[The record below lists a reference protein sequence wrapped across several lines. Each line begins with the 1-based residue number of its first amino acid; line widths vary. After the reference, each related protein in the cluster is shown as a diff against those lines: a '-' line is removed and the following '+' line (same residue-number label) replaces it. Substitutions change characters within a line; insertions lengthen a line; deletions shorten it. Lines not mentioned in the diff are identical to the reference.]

1 MSNLQLG
8 FKGDVLVPVD
18 SHFPVEKFKAITDGY
33 DADDKRAVADARA
46 KLATAFKA
54 KAKSVNEK
62 YIVPP
67 KTTDFAIVY
76 APTESLYKEL
86 TEYQDP
92 STKELLTQELMKKHK
107 VVICGP
113 NTLSAYLQSLHMGFQ
128 SLKVQK
134 GATEIYNHLKTI
146 SSRFGKH
153 FENIISLRKKLEE
166 AMSVVDKF
174 GTDARSI
181 TRTLERANLK
191 TEIQNLKDTLNNTIN
206 TSLGSMSTSFNNLST
221 GVTKD
226 MTEALTKVDEKVG
239 NFNQQVQLL
248 NQSQEGIT
256 KILAGVKKYGTL
268 AEFSLDALIKDLL
281 PASQFMTNVKM
292 KEDTSENVEFAI
304 RLQGDVL
311 VPVDSHFPVE
321 KFKAI
326 TDGYDADDKRA
337 VADARAKLATAFKA
351 KAKSVNEKY
360 IVPPKTTDFAIVYA
374 PTESLYKE
382 LTEYQDPS
390 TKELL
395 TQELMK
401 KHKVVICGP
410 NTLSAYLQSLHMGFQ
425 SLKVQKG
432 ATEIYNHLKTISSRF
447 GKHFENIISLRKKL
461 EEAMSVVDKF
471 GTDARSITRTLE
483 SIKDPEQLEKAVQ
496 TENVEKFVDHSKQAK
511 N

>member
-1 MSNLQLG
+1 MG
-8 FKGDVLVPVD
+8 
-18 SHFPVEKFKAITDGY
+18 IMDG
-33 DADDKRAVADARA
+33 
-46 KLATAFKA
+46 
-54 KAKSVNEK
+54 
-62 YIVPP
+62 I
-67 KTTDFAIVY
+67 
-76 APTESLYKEL
+76 
-86 TEYQDP
+86 
-92 STKELLTQELMKKHK
+92 LLTLIALLL
-107 VVICGP
+107 VA
-113 NTLSAYLQSLHMGFQ
+113 TLGILYLN
-128 SLKVQK
+128 LKSK
-134 GATEIYNHLKTI
+134 PKDENKENEEI
-146 SSRFGKH
+146 
-153 FENIISLRKKLEE
+153 
-166 AMSVVDKF
+166 
-174 GTDARSI
+174 
-181 TRTLERANLK
+181 ANLNV
-191 TEIQNLKDTLNNTIN
+191 EIVKLKDSLNTTIN
-206 TSLGSMSTSFNNLST
+206 TSLSSMSTSFNSLST

-226 MTEALTKVDEKVG
+226 MTAALTKVDEKVG
-239 NFNQQVQLL
+239 NFNQQVELL
-248 NQSQEGIT
+248 NKSQEGIT

-311 VPVDSHFPVE
+311 VPVDSHFHLE

-326 TDGYDADDKRA
+326 TDAYDADDKKA
-337 VADARAKLATAFKA
+337 VADARTKLATAFKA

-382 LTEYQDPS
+382 LTEYQDAT

-401 KHKVVICGP
+401 KYKIVICGP

-432 ATEIYNHLKTISSRF
+432 ATEIYDHLKTISTRF
-447 GKHFENIISLRKKL
+447 SKHFDNILILRKKL
-461 EEAMSVVDKF
+461 EEAMGVVDTF
-471 GTDARSITRTLE
+471 GKDARSITRTLE
-483 SIKDPEQLEKAVQ
+483 NIKDPEQIEKAVQ

>member
-1 MSNLQLG
+1 MEAIFLVILILLLGAVSTILYLNLRSKPEDQ
-8 FKGDVLVPVD
+8 
-18 SHFPVEKFKAITDGY
+18 
-33 DADDKRAVADARA
+33 
-46 KLATAFKA
+46 
-54 KAKSVNEK
+54 
-62 YIVPP
+62 
-67 KTTDFAIVY
+67 
-76 APTESLYKEL
+76 KEN
-86 TEYQDP
+86 
-92 STKELLTQELMKKHK
+92 KEAE
-107 VVICGP
+107 
-113 NTLSAYLQSLHMGFQ
+113 
-128 SLKVQK
+128 
-134 GATEIYNHLKTI
+134 EI
-146 SSRFGKH
+146 
-153 FENIISLRKKLEE
+153 
-166 AMSVVDKF
+166 
-174 GTDARSI
+174 
-181 TRTLERANLK
+181 ANLK
-191 TEIQNLKDTLNNTIN
+191 SEISSLKDTLNTTIN
-206 TSLGSMSTSFNNLST
+206 SSLGAMSTSFNNLST

-292 KEDTSENVEFAI
+292 KEHTSENVEFAI
-304 RLQGDVL
+304 KLQGDVL

-326 TDGYDADDKRA
+326 TDGHDAEDKRL

-401 KHKVVICGP
+401 KYKVVICGP

-432 ATEIYNHLKTISSRF
+432 ATEIYNHLKTISTRF
-447 GKHFENIISLRKKL
+447 SKHFDNIVVLRKKL
-461 EEAMSVVDKF
+461 EDAMSVVDKF
-471 GTDARSITRTLE
+471 GTDARSINRTLE
-483 SIKDPEQLEKAVQ
+483 SIKDPEQVEKALQ
-496 TENVEKFVDHSKQAK
+496 TDNIEKFVDKQRQLK